1 MSKSSPHNSR
11 EGSDAPEKSIQK
23 TSEHQSASRLEKSA
37 DFGAKHEAR
46 ESGNKRS
53 DIVEKQVRGDMPDTA
68 RKRLDNT
75 KDFHFQDSG
84 KFESELKKRDP
95 DSSDNMNRRT
105 TGYHDGA
112 DNQAFVRDKGDT
124 YTTALHEK
132 LHQKSESNLSTRM
145 NEGVTEYMA
154 REKAGGIGELKKI
167 DDRGREIPKPQS
179 DYEKEVASVR
189 RLSATVGDDAIKGAY
204 FEGKS
209 GELRNSLD
217 RAQGEGS
224 FDRLHKG
231 LENRNYQ
238 DADKVFEKKG

>member
-1 MSKSSPHNSR
+1 MAMSKDSDRQSG

-23 TSEHQSASRLEKSA
+23 SSEHQSASRLEKSS
-37 DFGAKHEAR
+37 DFGAKNEAR
-46 ESGNKRS
+46 ESSRKRS
-53 DIVEKQVRGDMPDTA
+53 EIVENQVRSDMPDTS
-68 RKRLDNT
+68 RRRLDNA

-95 DSSDNMNRRT
+95 SASDDMNSRT
-105 TGYHDGA
+105 MGYHDGR

-145 NEGVTEYMA
+145 NEGVTEYLA
-154 REKAGGIGELKKI
+154 REKAGGIHNLKNI

-189 RLSATVGDDAIKGAY
+189 KLSATVGDDAIKSAY
-204 FEGKS
+204 FEGKT
-209 GELRNSLD
+209 GELRNALD

-231 LENRNYQ
+231 LEDRNYQ
-238 DADKVFEKKG
+238 DADKVFKK